1 MRFENRFQEA
11 DFIQREILLILWT
24 SIKKWGHYQ
33 HRDKNFEFDKGILR
47 NENIKCSVSG
57 IE

>member
-33 HRDKNFEFDKGILR
+33 HRDKNFEFDKGKLR
-47 NENIKCSVSG
+47 NENIKCSVY
-57 IE
+57 